1 MMDYIAR
8 ANADSASFDE
18 YHFCPVSPVRDLLTL
33 LRSAN
38 NEGIGCIDLASDAIL
53 VVLLVQQ

>member
-1 MMDYIAR
+1 MLIQR
-8 ANADSASFDE
+8 VLHFDE
-18 YHFCPVSPVRDLLTL
+18 YHFCPVSPVGDLPTL

-38 NEGIGCIDLASDAIL
+38 DEGIGCIDLASDAIL